1 VRRRARPGER
11 CAQLLTVASA
21 ALCGVAAPQRIRGEP
36 PHRATLK
43 AGRAGGRGDPA
54 GCARV
59 GSCAVSVRC
68 AGLGQSCKQPTYRHA
83 RHVVFRNTCW
93 AGRRTS
99 SYRTAARTRDRTNYG
114 KHTHMPYMAAGLL
127 TDWLLADWLAA
138 LLAGCMH
145 WLGCWVP
152 MLAGQSPGRVA
163 DWLRCAAGTA
173 HSSPAALARERDA
186 ARNRAPHNAAAA
198 RREGLVRR
206 VVHS

>member
-11 CAQLLTVASA
+11 CAQPVTGTSA
-21 ALCGVAAPQRIRGEP
+21 ASRGVVAPQRIRGEP

-43 AGRAGGRGDPA
+43 ADRARAGEGTRRGV
-54 GCARV
+54 RV
-59 GSCAVSVRC
+59 GSCAPVSVRC

-138 LLAGCMH
+138 LCAGCVH
-145 WLGCWVP
+145 WLSCWAH
-152 MLAGQSPGRVA
+152 MLADRPPGRVA
-163 DWLRCAAGTA
+163 DWLRCAAGTMYTQVRY
-173 HSSPAALARERDA
+173 SP
-186 ARNRAPHNAAAA
+186 
-198 RREGLVRR
+198 GK
-206 VVHS
+206 